1 MRMKYRIKI
10 KTYRNISHDDIFKWS
25 LFWKFH
31 WKLFEAN
38 DRIIGKMVDN
48 ILGYNRCGKL

>member
-1 MRMKYRIKI
+1 MKYRIKI

-38 DRIIGKMVDN
+38 DRIIDGMIRE
-48 ILGYNRCGKL
+48 ILGRA